1 MYITKTFAMPTFEIT
16 DCIKIVDVRD
26 YDGNSPLYDT
36 LKHIF
41 RHRIKE
47 FDISDDE
54 LLSYICICEGLFTY
68 KDWQML
74 INEEIKA
81 VSEIDYEVDSTKQRL
96 NLAETVYQLS
106 GSCGRVVAGGY
117 KMISALKG
125 RDLVFSNLEKFEN
138 HFGAHPRDYINQVW
152 QELDTLLND
161 GIIIGEYTHELHD
174 IKHPPKNK

>member
-16 DCIKIVDVRD
+16 DCIKIDGVRD
-26 YDGNSPLYDT
+26 YDGNGPLYEA

-41 RHRIKE
+41 RRRIEE

-54 LLSYICICEGLFTY
+54 LLTYICIHEGLFTF
-68 KDWQML
+68 KDWQKL

-81 VSEIDYEVDSTKQRL
+81 VSEIDYEVDSTKRRL
-96 NLAETVYQLS
+96 TLAETVYQFS

-125 RDLVFSNLEKFEN
+125 RDLVIANIEKFEN
-138 HFGAHPRDYINQVW
+138 HFGMHPRDYIVKVW
-152 QELDTLLND
+152 QDLDTLLKE
-161 GIIIGEYTHELHD
+161 GVIIGEYTHELHD
-174 IKHPPKNK
+174 IKYPKKN

>member
-16 DCIKIVDVRD
+16 DCIKIDGVRD
-26 YDGNSPLYDT
+26 YDGNGPLYEA

-41 RHRIKE
+41 RRRIEE

-54 LLSYICICEGLFTY
+54 LLTYICIHEGLFTF
-68 KDWQML
+68 KDWQKL

-81 VSEIDYEVDSTKQRL
+81 VIEIDYEVDSTKRRL
-96 NLAETVYQLS
+96 TLAETVYQFS

-125 RDLVFSNLEKFEN
+125 RDLVIANIEKFEN
-138 HFGAHPRDYINQVW
+138 HFGMHPRDYIVKVW
-152 QELDTLLND
+152 QELDTLLKE
-161 GIIIGEYTHELHD
+161 GVIIGEYTHELHD
-174 IKHPPKNK
+174 IKYPKKN

>member
-16 DCIKIVDVRD
+16 DCIKIDGVRD
-26 YDGNSPLYDT
+26 YDGNGPLYEA

-41 RHRIKE
+41 RRRIEE

-54 LLSYICICEGLFTY
+54 LLTYICIHEGLFTF
-68 KDWQML
+68 KDWQKL

-81 VSEIDYEVDSTKQRL
+81 VSEIDYEVDSTKRRL
-96 NLAETVYQLS
+96 TLAETVYQFS

-125 RDLVFSNLEKFEN
+125 RDLVIANIEKFEN
-138 HFGAHPRDYINQVW
+138 HFGMHPRDYIVKVW
-152 QELDTLLND
+152 QELDTLLKE
-161 GIIIGEYTHELHD
+161 GVIIGEYTHELHD
-174 IKHPPKNK
+174 IKYPKKN

>member
-26 YDGNSPLYDT
+26 YDGNSPLYET

-41 RHRIKE
+41 RRRIKE

-54 LLSYICICEGLFTY
+54 LLTYICIHEGLFTF
-68 KDWQML
+68 KDWQKL

-81 VSEIDYEVDSTKQRL
+81 VSEIDYEVDSTKRRL
-96 NLAETVYQLS
+96 NLTETVYQLS

-125 RDLVFSNLEKFEN
+125 RDLVLANIEKFEAI
-138 HFGAHPRDYINQVW
+138 FGMHPRDYIVKVW
-152 QELDTLLND
+152 QELDTLLNE
-161 GIIIGEYTHELHD
+161 GVIVGEYTHELHD
-174 IKHPPKNK
+174 IKYPKKS